1 MTKKSVKIKPTKR
14 QYQLLLTS
22 LVLYVLYYVFAGE
35 FWSVVNLGLSFNS
48 ISYATSFFI
57 VFVPLLL
64 ISILPSY
71 VLMKLLYLRV
81 SEYIADRALL
91 CLIYIA
97 ISVLSIAAFIR
108 WPL

>member
-35 FWSVVNLGLSFNS
+35 FWSVINLSFNS
-48 ISYATSFFI
+48 ISYATSFFL
-57 VFVPLLL
+57 VFVPLFV

-81 SEYIADRALL
+81 SEYIADRALF

-97 ISVLSIAAFIR
+97 ISVLSIAAFMR
-108 WPL
+108 WPW